1 MSKDITKM
9 KKIRIKYRGK
19 LIYVTPGSGKTTL
32 ASQNDCFIDT
42 DELMVKEIQQLYPD
56 FSRLRKETI
65 QSYLKRFS
73 DTYNNKTKINN
84 RVLKKCQELLDDGL
98 TILSGTIKFAK
109 NADFVFVV
117 SPENQRLINRF
128 GSKELV
134 IEFHKKEVKF
144 LQKEKVVFTIID
156 KNIEEI
162 ILL

>member
-1 MSKDITKM
+1 M
-9 KKIRIKYRGK
+9 KNIIPKYRGK

-32 ASQNDCFIDT
+32 VGQNKCLIDT

-65 QSYLKRFS
+65 QSYFKRFS

-98 TILSGTIKFAK
+98 TILTGTIKFAK
-109 NADFVFVV
+109 NADFVYVIN
-117 SPENQRLINRF
+117 PNNERLVNRF
-128 GSKELV
+128 GSEELV

-144 LQKEKVVFTIID
+144 LQNQKVVFSIID
-156 KNIEEI
+156 ENIEEI
-162 ILL
+162 ILF